1 MLDLNQVRMFVQ
13 VVRARSF
20 AEAARRLGVPANT
33 LSRHVRQL
41 EEALDTRLMQRSTRK
56 LTLTDSGSTF
66 YDRCADAVDEVLE
79 AGKKVVDGNA
89 VPSGSVRIAAPADF
103 LDLFRMQWL
112 AEFLGRYP
120 KVRLDFVL
128 SDSHADLIGE
138 GIDVAFR
145 GSTTADPRYAYRRVA
160 TQHLKLVASPAYL
173 EARGMPLNLQALHGH
188 DCLISGRPASATWV
202 LTGPRG
208 PEQVEVSGRIG
219 ANTARALLQSCLAG
233 LGIALLPNMLIIA
246 DIHAGRLVHVLPGY
260 RSASGDFCVLLPS
273 REQIPAAVAAFVEF
287 AAEKLKSLIASQEQR
302 PVREKPLM
310 RGPPKPRSPK
320 RGPRKREPLEGGSR

>member
-41 EEALDTRLMQRSTRK
+41 EQALDTRLLQRSTRK
-56 LTLTDSGSTF
+56 LTLTDSGSAF
-66 YDRCADAVDEVLE
+66 YARCADAVDEVLE
-79 AGKKVVDGNA
+79 AGRNAVDGNA
-89 VPSGSVRIAAPADF
+89 VPGGSLRIAAPADF
-103 LDLFRMQWL
+103 LDLFRIQWL
-112 AEFLGRYP
+112 AEFLARHP

-145 GSTTADPRYAYRRVA
+145 GSATPDPRYAYRHVA

-173 EARGMPLNLQALHGH
+173 ESRGVPVNLQALCDH
-188 DCLISGRPASATWV
+188 DCLISGRPASASWV

-208 PEQVEVSGRIG
+208 AEQVEVSGRIG

-246 DIHAGRLVHVLPGY
+246 DIHAGRLVHVLPAY

-287 AAEKLKSLIASQEQR
+287 AAEKLELLIASQEAAH
-302 PVREKPLM
+302 
-310 RGPPKPRSPK
+310 
-320 RGPRKREPLEGGSR
+320 